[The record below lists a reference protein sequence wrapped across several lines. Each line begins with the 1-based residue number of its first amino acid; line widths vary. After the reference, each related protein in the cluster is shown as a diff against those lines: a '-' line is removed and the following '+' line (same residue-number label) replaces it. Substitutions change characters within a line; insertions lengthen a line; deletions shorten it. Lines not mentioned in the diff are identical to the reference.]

1 MNLAT
6 VACEQMRVLRNV
18 LPASFYDR
26 PPQTVARE
34 LLGKLLV
41 HDHQGSVTAGIIVE
55 TEAYL
60 ASNDPASHSYRGRTA
75 RNGSMFGPPGRAYVY
90 ILRGYHCVN
99 VVTEGE
105 NMASAVLIRAVE
117 PWTGIDVMHTRRC
130 IADLTRLT
138 SGPGKLCQALA
149 ITCEVLDGWDLTQGQ
164 RLWLSAPETA
174 KPLGAI
180 AVSGRIGVPR
190 AGELPLRF
198 YVRSSPFLSRGP
210 HVRFP

>member
-1 MNLAT
+1 MPLAT
-6 VACEQMRVLRNV
+6 LACEQMRVLRDA

-26 PPQTVARE
+26 DPRTVARE

-41 HDHQGSVTAGIIVE
+41 RDHQGSVTAGIIVE

-60 ASNDPASHSYRGRTA
+60 ATNDPASHAYRGRTV
-75 RNGSMFGPPGRAYVY
+75 RNASMFGPPGRAYVY
-90 ILRGYHCVN
+90 ILRGHHCLN
-99 VVTEGE
+99 MVTEGE
-105 NMASAVLIRAVE
+105 NVASAVLIRAVE
-117 PWTGIDVMHTRRC
+117 PLVGINVMHTRRDT
-130 IADLTRLT
+130 AQLTNLT

-149 ITCEVLDGWDLTQGQ
+149 IAREALDGWDLTQGQ
-164 RLWLSAPETA
+164 RLWLAAPEAA

-180 AVSGRIGVPR
+180 AISGRIGVSR

-198 YVRSSPFLSRGP
+198 YVPSSQFLSRGP